1 MVAKYRINNFK
12 YIRINHHNKVDIE
25 DVDVEFLKKLNK
37 DEMII
42 LTDKLIN
49 NYKSQTQELSEA
61 YKEIVKFRE
70 EIRLTKYKTTKS
82 ENKLVEVLLDYHLAT
97 RKLLK

>member
-25 DVDVEFLKKLNK
+25 NVDVEFLKKLNK

-42 LTDKLIN
+42 FTDKLIN